1 MKTFILFALLIS
13 TPIVASATS
22 HCEEFSLPIKRI
34 HCPSKTI
41 KIEGVIGKRE
51 VAYSVPRGT
60 PPRGGFPVAI
70 VFQGSFFKVSFSR
83 PKMMPFGAYNEINL
97 IQKLLDN
104 GFAVLAPRALAKIA
118 WQTNI
123 IGLNYDWSD
132 DKFFINR
139 LLDSV
144 EDGEFGELNSD
155 KLFAVGI
162 SSGGYMTDRMAQS
175 HFDRSWR
182 ALAIASA
189 SYATCGGPMCFLP
202 KKIRSDHPP
211 TLFLHGQRDLI
222 VPQGT
227 MEKYAKLLKRNG
239 VQVKK
244 VIDKKAGHKWIKS
257 TGNEVVKFF
266 NANL

>member
-1 MKTFILFALLIS
+1 MKALTLFAILICA
-13 TPIVASATS
+13 PIVVSASS
-22 HCEEFSLPIKRI
+22 HCEEFSIPIKRI
-34 HCPSKTI
+34 YCPSKTI
-41 KIEGVIGKRE
+41 KIEGMIGKRE

-83 PKMMPFGAYNEINL
+83 SMMMPFGAYNEVKL
-97 IQKLLDN
+97 IQNLLDN
-104 GFAVLAPRALAKIA
+104 GFVVLAPRALAKVA

-132 DKFFINR
+132 DKVFINR

-144 EDGEFGELNSD
+144 EDGEFGELNSA

-189 SYATCGGPMCFLP
+189 SYATCGGPICFLP
-202 KKIRSDHPP
+202 DKVRSDHPP
-211 TLFLHGQRDLI
+211 TLFLHGKRDLI
-222 VPQGT
+222 VPHRT
-227 MEKYAKLLKRNG
+227 MEKYAKLLKKNG

-244 VIDKKAGHKWIKS
+244 VIDRKAGHKWIKS
-257 TGNEVVKFF
+257 TSDEVVKFF
-266 NANL
+266 SANL